1 MTALISLSSP
11 ANNFAPV
18 LRIVDGLHQGVSLSL
33 DRLVYTVGT
42 SIGCD
47 LVLGDPGIADEHL
60 CLRISD
66 QSIAIEAVGGEVW
79 VLCNGSR
86 PIKIPLGSGHCARMP
101 MEVRIGSARLMLT
114 LADVPGHSRTT
125 ASFPAHRKPL
135 WFVATLVTLL
145 GIWALTLR
153 EEPAP
158 VLAPTGFAPQID
170 SLIEPTLPTL
180 TEARL
185 WLEQQLKVGKFRSVE
200 VTEID
205 AQLVATGSFELTMK
219 PQWAALQKAYDQRY
233 GHHVVL
239 RSSVS
244 ARAAIAQPRVRF
256 QAVWFGT
263 DPYVISDS
271 GKRLYPGALLPDN
284 WVLKHIENNEIILA
298 RGDELFRLTL

>member
-11 ANNFAPV
+11 PNNFAPV
-18 LRIVDGLHQGVSLSL
+18 LSIVDGLHQGVSLSL
-33 DRLVYTVGT
+33 DRSVYTVGS
-42 SIGCD
+42 SISCD

-66 QSIAIEAVGGEVW
+66 QSIAIEAVGAEVL
-79 VLCNGSR
+79 VLCNGSQ
-86 PIKIPLGSGHCARMP
+86 PIKIPLGSGHRARMP
-101 MEVRIGSARLMLT
+101 MEVRIGSARLMLA
-114 LADVPGHSRTT
+114 LADVPCHSRTK
-125 ASFPAHRKPL
+125 APVPPHRKPL
-135 WFVATLVTLL
+135 WIAATLLTLL
-145 GIWALTLR
+145 GIWAFTLR
-153 EEPAP
+153 EQPAR
-158 VLAPTGFAPQID
+158 VLPPADFTPQVE

-180 TEARL
+180 ADARL
-185 WLEQQLKVGKFRSVE
+185 WLEQQLKARKLSSIDVA
-200 VTEID
+200 EID
-205 AQLVATGSFELTMK
+205 ARLVATGSFELAMK

-244 ARAAIAQPRVRF
+244 ARAAITPPRVRF

-271 GKRLYPGALLPDN
+271 GKRLYPGASLPDN

-298 RGDELFRLTL
+298 RGNELFRLTL